1 MRINPVI
8 LSLALLPA
16 LLVQHV
22 LSEEKRFAEAT
33 ETNQQLMD
41 LYEKSGDL
49 CLRNP
54 SRDVQVAIACMSMT
68 VYGLALNE
76 RG

>member
-1 MRINPVI
+1 MSRDLVTCHSPAPSAVILSHFERRSSMRINPVI

-41 LYEKSGDL
+41 L
-49 CLRNP
+49 
-54 SRDVQVAIACMSMT
+54 
-68 VYGLALNE
+68 
-76 RG
+76 